1 MATPANLP
9 RGVFPFRLLRGV
21 LSFLL
26 CSLLA
31 CGALYAAVEKER
43 TSDWATLTRL
53 AKVLRTESGT
63 AAYDQLAVF
72 VRESPDPELRAQ
84 AAFALGVFDS
94 ERERWAEAHSWL
106 QKAQSSKI
114 LDDYA
119 ALYRARAGMELGE
132 WEAARDALASKRF
145 SGSTLAEDVQV
156 LQAKILARA
165 GRSGAALQSL
175 KAIPGFEK
183 RAALLFTYG
192 EILAGADREKEAI
205 KVLRRVYFGFPLST
219 RAEPAKTILVQL
231 EEETGA
237 GFADAGVALWRE
249 RAEYLWAERAYIGAW
264 AAYQNLSGQETGQAQ
279 QGALLRATA
288 ALYNRGSR
296 RAACRKLK
304 AVGVVPEV
312 LRGEKRALQARCE
325 VRAGNWEEAQS
336 HLAYLALH
344 FPGTPEYE
352 AALRA
357 TADTAWVRGE
367 NTRAI
372 LYYQQY
378 RLAFPDS
385 PAAAGAH
392 WRFAWAVYGKGDAAA
407 KLFEDYIIRPA
418 SSSFHSRALYWR
430 ARLALEEKQ
439 EALARHLFTK
449 AVANTPRDYLAQ
461 RAQEYLAKFEGISPD
476 GKGLP
481 EWAGKIPARKNVRPI
496 GALPASLQPRVDKAV
511 ALNHLGLEEMASREL
526 EAGLQQNPHPAFW
539 FEAARLAARQG
550 NYLRAAENTRRAFP
564 GYLTADLEE
573 LPREAWELLFPLPY
587 WDVIH
592 RESQRRGVDPF
603 LVAGLIRQESRFDRE
618 AVSSVGALGLMQLM
632 PPTARQLA
640 RNRRLSRERI
650 LEPERNIRLGVLH
663 LSQLLRRFDG
673 NVEKAVAAY
682 NGGGTR
688 VAQWSK
694 ELPADI
700 PAFVESIPL
709 KQTRNFVYIV
719 LRNYQFYRDLYGGGE
734 APVIQRSRS
743 SE

>member
-1 MATPANLP
+1 M
-9 RGVFPFRLLRGV
+9 RGVFPFRPLRGV

-26 CSLLA
+26 CLLLA
-31 CGALYAAVEKER
+31 CGVLFVAAETEPS
-43 TSDWATLTRL
+43 TDLATLTRL
-53 AKVLRTESGT
+53 AKALRTESGA
-63 AAYDQLAVF
+63 AAYEQLAVF
-72 VRESPDPELRAQ
+72 VGESSDPELRAQ

-94 ERERWAEAHSWL
+94 EREQWAEARSWL
-106 QKAQSSKI
+106 QKAQPSKV

-119 ALYRARAGMELGE
+119 ALYRAQAGMELGE
-132 WEAARDALASKRF
+132 WEAARDALAGKRF
-145 SGSTLAEDVQV
+145 SGSTLAEDAQV
-156 LQAKILARA
+156 LQAKVLARA
-165 GRSGAALQSL
+165 GRIDAALQSL

-183 RAALLFTYG
+183 RAALLFAYG
-192 EILAGADREKEAI
+192 EILAGANRKKEAI

-219 RAEPAKTILVQL
+219 RAEPAKKALLALRT
-231 EEETGA
+231 EMGESFPE
-237 GFADAGVALWRE
+237 AGVVLWRE
-249 RAEYLWAERAYIGAW
+249 RAEYLWTERAYIGAW
-264 AAYQNLSGQETGQAQ
+264 AAYQTLSERETGQAQ

-288 ALYNRGSR
+288 ALYNRGGR
-296 RAACRKLK
+296 RAACRELK
-304 AVGVVPEV
+304 VAGVVPEA
-312 LRGEKRALQARCE
+312 LRGEKRALQARCA
-325 VRAGNWEEAQS
+325 VRKGSWEEAQS
-336 HLAYLALH
+336 HLAYLALNY
-344 FPGTPEYE
+344 PGTPEYE

-385 PAAAGAH
+385 PAAAAAH
-392 WRFAWAVYGKGDAAA
+392 WRFAWAVYGNGDAAA
-407 KLFEDYIIRPA
+407 KLFEDYITRLA
-418 SSSFHSRALYWR
+418 SSPFHSRALYWR
-430 ARLALEEKQ
+430 ARLALEEEQ
-439 EALARHLFTK
+439 EALAKHLFTK
-449 AVANTPRDYLAQ
+449 AVANAPRDYLAQ
-461 RAQEYLAKFEGISPD
+461 QAQEYLARFEVGSTD
-476 GKGLP
+476 GKELP

-526 EAGLQQNPHPAFW
+526 EAGLKQNPHPALW
-539 FEAARLAARQG
+539 FEAARLAARQEK
-550 NYLRAAENTRRAFP
+550 YPRAVENTRRAFP
-564 GYLTADLEE
+564 GYLTADLSE

-587 WDVIH
+587 WDVIR

-603 LVAGLIRQESRFDRE
+603 LVAGLIRQESRFDSE
-618 AVSSVGALGLMQLM
+618 AVSSAGALGLMQLM
-632 PPTARQLA
+632 PPTARQLD

-663 LSQLLRRFDG
+663 LSQLLRRFDD

-709 KQTRNFVYIV
+709 EQTRNFVYIV